1 MPSLDYLNKRAAQK
15 KQFLFLLPY
24 IIVFFSLLLA
34 GQIIV
39 QFINVNQLNKES
51 GKILDLQT
59 KITGYRRQKSVLGS
73 TYKPMYSLVIG
84 LDDLNSYNI
93 ENELDRKILGDVLHQ
108 GDSVTIYSPT
118 TLIKVLSTGF
128 FHLVSQI
135 EQNGHVVYSL
145 DKVKKENYVIIGL
158 YTGFILLLFFTWR
171 FQKKYAI

>member
-1 MPSLDYLNKRAAQK
+1 MPSLDYLNKRAAQR
-15 KQFLFLLPY
+15 KQFVFLLPY
-24 IIVFFSLLLA
+24 IIAFFSLLLV
-34 GQIIV
+34 GQIII
-39 QFINVNQLNKES
+39 QFTTVNQFKKES
-51 GKILDLQT
+51 GRILDLQT

-84 LDDLNSYNI
+84 LDDLNSYNV
-93 ENELDRKILGDVLHQ
+93 ENEADRKMLGGILHK

-128 FHLVSQI
+128 FHPVSQI
-135 EQNGHVVYSL
+135 EQNGHVVYSF
-145 DKVKKENYVIIGL
+145 DEVKKENYVIIGL